1 MTTGGTNPDTSGE
14 EPALTPPPPPPLLS
28 SEFMSSVIAR
38 LAHQEEV
45 QKTTND
51 QLAAI
56 VAALSAS
63 TGNSQPLRRY
73 LFNTNPPTPAE
84 GRTTNPV
91 DPTLQLAETLAA
103 DASPTASDP
112 STVREIA
119 ELKLNFQ
126 QMTPA
131 TVAQVDSAAGS
142 SRTPPGLTK
151 SCKLHGVKGHDTSEC
166 KTLFAQ
172 FLSSLES
179 GEIKIPPPKP
189 KSENSWSRNKDRKNQ
204 RKNQAKP
211 RQDDQKPKVAEQIP
225 HQDDDGDTSADEDP
239 PAARQRI
246 EVIRAQPESSSD
258 EESDLEEALDPLD
271 LRVLL
276 KRKTTPTND
285 KTPGSSDLRVE
296 LNAKRT
302 KHSLSPGSS
311 LVTTEGNPIVDL
323 RDQLNARVG
332 DLRAKLDHKKA

>member
-63 TGNSQPLRRY
+63 TGNSQPLR
-73 LFNTNPPTPAE
+73 P
-84 GRTTNPV
+84 
-91 DPTLQLAETLAA
+91 
-103 DASPTASDP
+103 
-112 STVREIA
+112 
-119 ELKLNFQ
+119 
-126 QMTPA
+126 

-225 HQDDDGDTSADEDP
+225 HQDDDGDASADEDP

-246 EVIRAQPESSSD
+246 EVIHAQPESSSD

-276 KRKTTPTND
+276 KRKTTSTND

-302 KHSLSPGSS
+302 KHSLSP
-311 LVTTEGNPIVDL
+311 
-323 RDQLNARVG
+323 
-332 DLRAKLDHKKA
+332 

>member
-45 QKTTND
+45 QKTIND

-73 LFNTNPPTPAE
+73 LFNTNPPTPTE

-91 DPTLQLAETLAA
+91 DPTLQLAETLVA
-103 DASPTASDP
+103 DALPAAMLQVTKTTVRTASFTS
-112 STVREIA
+112 STKTGRNGTPFIGKPILQVNPPE
-119 ELKLNFQ
+119 Q
-126 QMTPA
+126 QRQPRSPRSIRQ
-131 TVAQVDSAAGS
+131 QV
-142 SRTPPGLTK
+142 L
-151 SCKLHGVKGHDTSEC
+151 
-166 KTLFAQ
+166 
-172 FLSSLES
+172 
-179 GEIKIPPPKP
+179 
-189 KSENSWSRNKDRKNQ
+189 
-204 RKNQAKP
+204 P
-211 RQDDQKPKVAEQIP
+211 RP
-225 HQDDDGDTSADEDP
+225 HQGLLNPDEDP

-271 LRVLL
+271 LRTLL
-276 KRKTTPTND
+276 KRKTASTND
-285 KTPGSSDLRVE
+285 KNLGPSDLRVE

-302 KHSLSPGSS
+302 KHALSPGSS
-311 LVTTEGNPIVDL
+311 LASTDDDPIVDL
-323 RDQLNARVG
+323 RDQLNARIN
-332 DLRAKLDHKKA
+332 DLRTKLDRKKA